1 MAGLSG
7 RRLRGPSGGRQ
18 RGITAMSEGE
28 DKELILGTGRLLGLF
43 FGLVILCS
51 VFFGLGFSLG
61 RNSMKGEMSGPA
73 VLPTPPAADASVK
86 PAPEAKS
93 PASSSDELTFFK
105 AVQKTEST
113 PQLEK
118 SADSPVSPAG
128 DSAVVKPV
136 AQAAPAA
143 AGLNAGTGYMVQVA
157 AVSKQE
163 DANALVD
170 ALRKKQYPVFVASA
184 PGDSLFHVQLGPF
197 ADPKDA
203 DTMRSRL
210 LSDGYNPI
218 VKK

>member
-1 MAGLSG
+1 
-7 RRLRGPSGGRQ
+7 
-18 RGITAMSEGE
+18 MSEGQE
-28 DKELILGTGRLLGLF
+28 TEITLGTGRLLGLF
-43 FGLVILCS
+43 FGLVVLCS

-73 VLPTPPAADASVK
+73 VLPAPPATDASAK
-86 PAPEAKS
+86 PAPGGKS
-93 PASSSDELTFFK
+93 PASTSDELTFFK
-105 AVQKTEST
+105 AVEKTDAT
-113 PQLEK
+113 PQLDK
-118 SADSPVSPAG
+118 PADAASPTG
-128 DSAVVKPV
+128 DAAAVKPV
-136 AQAAPAA
+136 AQPVPAA
-143 AGLNAGTGYMVQVA
+143 ASANAGPGYMVQVA

-170 ALRKKQYPVFVASA
+170 ALRKKQYPVFVAGA

-203 DTMRSRL
+203 DAMRSRL

>member
-1 MAGLSG
+1 
-7 RRLRGPSGGRQ
+7 
-18 RGITAMSEGE
+18 MSEGE
-28 DKELILGTGRLLGLF
+28 DKEFILGTGRLLGLF
-43 FGLVILCS
+43 FGLVVLCA

-61 RNSMKGEMSGPA
+61 RNSMRGEMSSPA
-73 VLPTPPAADASVK
+73 VLPVPPASDASAK
-86 PAPEAKS
+86 PAPAAKS
-93 PASSSDELTFFK
+93 PSSSSDELTFFK
-105 AVQKTEST
+105 SVEKTDST

-118 SADSPVSPAG
+118 AADSAAAPAG
-128 DSAVVKPV
+128 DAAAVKPV
-136 AQAAPAA
+136 AQAAPSAA
-143 AGLNAGTGYMVQVA
+143 APNAGSEYMVQVA

-203 DTMRSRL
+203 DAMRSRL